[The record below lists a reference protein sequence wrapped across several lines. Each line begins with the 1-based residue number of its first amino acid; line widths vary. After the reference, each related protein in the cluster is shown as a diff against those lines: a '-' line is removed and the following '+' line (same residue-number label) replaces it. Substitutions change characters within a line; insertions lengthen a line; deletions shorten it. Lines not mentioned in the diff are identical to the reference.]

1 MLGLNDFKSFISL
14 LQLKH
19 IQLLIQYV
27 VIVEHALQLNAYDT
41 YVLPSIWKAHPVLA
55 VCSFLRQFGIMFS
68 FSWPET

>member
-27 VIVEHALQLNAYDT
+27 VIVEHSLQLNANDT
-41 YVLPSIWKAHPVLA
+41 FMLPSI
-55 VCSFLRQFGIMFS
+55 
-68 FSWPET
+68 